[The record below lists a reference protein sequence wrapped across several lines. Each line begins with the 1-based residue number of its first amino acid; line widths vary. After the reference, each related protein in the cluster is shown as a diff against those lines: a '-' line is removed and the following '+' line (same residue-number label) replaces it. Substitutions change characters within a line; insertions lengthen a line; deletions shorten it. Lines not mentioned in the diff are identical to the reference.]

1 MKRLKQVAL
10 VHVHVTIHVA
20 CSKCTCTCL
29 TSWKKADKR
38 NTAACDVT
46 LEYPLVISGV

>member
-1 MKRLKQVAL
+1 MLL
-10 VHVHVTIHVA
+10 YMLHVVNAHV
-20 CSKCTCTCL
+20 TCL